1 MSEIIATVWDFDK
14 TLIPGYMQDP
24 IFDRWKVKGKEFWDN
39 VNSRIEELEN
49 KGFDVNRD
57 TYYLNE
63 LIRESRKGGS
73 LDGLNNEILEELGA
87 ELQFFRGATELF
99 REIKE
104 KGDIELYKKCGIR
117 FENYIVS
124 TGLKRMIVGS
134 KIAPYVTKIWGAEL
148 IDEESDGGEK
158 RIVEVAYSLDN
169 STKTRALFEINKGV
183 GIEDDSTIDVNTK
196 IPLEARRVQ
205 FCNMLYVADGPSD
218 VPAFSVLLQKGG
230 STMAIYPHGDE
241 KAFSQVDQLRRD
253 GRVQMVAE
261 ADYTKGSSAY
271 LWVMECLRRQAEQ
284 IIKRKK
290 DAYRLPAG
298 TPGHLI

>member
-1 MSEIIATVWDFDK
+1 MSEIIATVWDFDN

-39 VNSRIEELEN
+39 VDSRIKEFEN

-104 KGDIELYKKCGIR
+104 MGDIELYKKCGIR

-148 IDEESDGGEK
+148 IDEESDDGEK

-230 STMAIYPHGDE
+230 STMAIYPH
-241 KAFSQVDQLRRD
+241 A
-253 GRVQMVAE
+253 
-261 ADYTKGSSAY
+261 
-271 LWVMECLRRQAEQ
+271 
-284 IIKRKK
+284 
-290 DAYRLPAG
+290 
-298 TPGHLI
+298 